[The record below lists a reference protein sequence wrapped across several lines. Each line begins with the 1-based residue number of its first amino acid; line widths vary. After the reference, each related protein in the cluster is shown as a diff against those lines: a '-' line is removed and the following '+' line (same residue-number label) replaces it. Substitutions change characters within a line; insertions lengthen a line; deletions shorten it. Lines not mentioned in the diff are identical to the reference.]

1 MKIIILE
8 DEAPA
13 LRRIIRLLNDVD
25 PYIEILGTAESI
37 EEAKVLFETHT
48 EVSLAIMDIEL
59 ADGKSFELFQLMHIT
74 WPVIFTTAY
83 DEYAIRAFKLNSIDY
98 LLKPIESSELK
109 AAIQKYKTVFENKT
123 DKLNLSHLNLERILL
138 EAVYNKTSFKTRFLV
153 KSGLKYISLKT
164 EDIAYFKAADKVI
177 TLVSRE
183 NNKYI
188 IDNTL
193 EELKLQLDPQHF
205 FHINRQ
211 YIAHIQSVHSIQ
223 SYFNGKLKIKLDPFT
238 DDEVI
243 VSREKSAAFRAWM
256 GG

>member
-13 LRRIIRLLNDVD
+13 LRRIIRLLKDVD

-37 EEAKVLFETHT
+37 EEAKVLFETYS

-59 ADGKSFELFQLMHIT
+59 ADGKSFDLFQLMHIT
-74 WPVIFTTAY
+74 CPVIFTTAY
-83 DEYAIRAFKLNSIDY
+83 DEYAIRAFKLNSVDY
-98 LLKPIESSELK
+98 LLKPIEINELS
-109 AAIQKYKTVFENKT
+109 AAIEKYKSIHQKQSEPFSP
-123 DKLNLSHLNLERILL
+123 SHLVLEKLL
-138 EAVYNKTSFKTRFLV
+138 YEAVQNQPKFKTRFLV
-153 KSGLKYISLKT
+153 KSGVKYISLKT
-164 EDIAYFKAADKVI
+164 EDIAYFKAAEKVI

-193 EELKLQLDPQHF
+193 EELKSQLEPQHF

-223 SYFNGKLKIKLDPFT
+223 SYFNGKLKIKLDPVT